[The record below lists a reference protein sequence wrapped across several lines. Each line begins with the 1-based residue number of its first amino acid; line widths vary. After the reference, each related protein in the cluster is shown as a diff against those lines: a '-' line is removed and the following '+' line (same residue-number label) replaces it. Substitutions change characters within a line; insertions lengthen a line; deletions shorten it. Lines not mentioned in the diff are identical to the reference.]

1 MRVATNSYSDA
12 MLNQFSV
19 LENRLNDLQ
28 TQSATGLSVQSPSD
42 NPTAMQDTLN
52 YLSDKAEQTQ
62 YSRNISTLQTRATS
76 VGNVLSSLQTL
87 TSRAQEIVTSATSG
101 TASQSD
107 LDSYASEVQQLT
119 QEAVQL
125 MNTKDAS
132 TGQYLFG
139 GTNSTVPPYATTTDA
154 NGNLTGVTY
163 QGNTSVNQTEIAS
176 GVTVTVDV
184 PGANTGTSGVR
195 GLITDATSGADLFN
209 HLISFA
215 NDLTAGDTS
224 AISGTD
230 SANLQNDEDNMLY
243 QVSSNGAV
251 QTHLESAATLAS
263 SQSTS
268 LDNMISNSSG
278 ANLADTMVQLS
289 QAQTAYQAALESSA
303 QIMQLSILNY
313 LPT

>member
-19 LENRLNDLQ
+19 LANRLNSLQ
-28 TQSATGLSVQSPSD
+28 TQSATGLSVQAPSD
-42 NPTAMQDTLN
+42 NPSAMQDTLN

-62 YSRNISTLQTRATS
+62 YSSNISTLQTRATS

-101 TASQSD
+101 TAAQSN

-139 GTNSTVPPYATTTDA
+139 GTNSTVPPYVATTDT
-154 NGNLTGVTY
+154 NGNITGVTY
-163 QGNTSVNQTEIAS
+163 QGNASVNQTAIAS

-184 PGANTGTSGVR
+184 PGANTSTSGTR

-209 HLISFA
+209 HLISLA

-230 SANLQNDEDNMLY
+230 SANLQNDSDNVLY

-251 QTHLESAATLAS
+251 QTHLESAATFAS

-268 LDNMISNSSG
+268 LDTQISNTAG
-278 ANLADTMVQLS
+278 ANLSDTLVQLS

-303 QIMQLSILNY
+303 KIMGLSILNY
-313 LPT
+313 LS

>member
-19 LENRLNDLQ
+19 LANRLNSLQ
-28 TQSATGLSVQSPSD
+28 TQSATGLSVQAPSD
-42 NPTAMQDTLN
+42 NPSAMQDTLN

-62 YSRNISTLQTRATS
+62 YSSNISTLQTRATS

-101 TASQSD
+101 TAAQSN

-139 GTNSTVPPYATTTDA
+139 GTNSTVPPYVATTDT
-154 NGNLTGVTY
+154 NGNITGVTY
-163 QGNTSVNQTEIAS
+163 Q
-176 GVTVTVDV
+176 VTVTVDV
-184 PGANTGTSGVR
+184 PGANTSTSGTR

-209 HLISFA
+209 HLISLA

-230 SANLQNDEDNMLY
+230 SANLQNDSDNVLY

-251 QTHLESAATLAS
+251 QTHLESAATFAS

-268 LDNMISNSSG
+268 LDTQISNTAG
-278 ANLADTMVQLS
+278 ANLSDTLVQLS

-303 QIMQLSILNY
+303 KIMGLSILNY
-313 LPT
+313 LS